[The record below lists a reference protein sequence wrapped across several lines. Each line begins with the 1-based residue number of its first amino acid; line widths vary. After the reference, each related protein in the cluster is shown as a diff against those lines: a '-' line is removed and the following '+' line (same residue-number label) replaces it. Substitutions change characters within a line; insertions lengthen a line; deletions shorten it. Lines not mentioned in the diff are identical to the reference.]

1 MSRIAY
7 VNGHY
12 VAHARAGVHVEDRGY
27 QFADGVY
34 EVIAIYD
41 GRLVD
46 EGAHLDRLDRSLAAV
61 RMAWPVSR
69 RALEIVLRRVVALNR
84 ICERGSLYL
93 QVTRGVALRD
103 HRFPA
108 GVVPS
113 LVVTARALPPLDVAA
128 LRRGVAVVTL
138 PDQRWRRVDI
148 KSTGLLPNVLGRQQ
162 AVEAGAEEAWLVD
175 GDGRVTEG
183 TASNAWIVTND
194 REVVT
199 RQADMSIL
207 AGVTRRVVLE
217 IVADR
222 RLTLV
227 ERAFSVDEA
236 RAAAEAFLTS
246 TTSTCK
252 PVVRIDDHVIGDGKI
267 GPVTDRLLQA
277 YLRHLGVADDA

>member
-7 VNGHY
+7 VNGRYIPY
-12 VAHARAGVHVEDRGY
+12 VRALVHVDDRGY
-27 QFADGVY
+27 QFADSVY

-41 GRLVD
+41 GRLID
-46 EGAHLDRLDRSLAAV
+46 ETPHLDRLDRSLAAV
-61 RMAWPVSR
+61 RMPWPVPR
-69 RALEIVLRRVVALNR
+69 RVLEIVLRRVVALNR
-84 ICERGSLYL
+84 IRQRGSLYL
-93 QVTRGVALRD
+93 QVTRGVAPRD

-108 GVVPS
+108 GVAPS

-128 LRRGVAVVTL
+128 LRRGVAVITV

-175 GDGRVTEG
+175 REGRVTEG
-183 TASNAWIVTND
+183 TVSNAWIVTGTG
-194 REVVT
+194 EVVT

-207 AGVTRRVVLE
+207 AGVTRRVVAD
-217 IVADR
+217 IVTDG
-222 RLTLV
+222 RLALV

-236 RAAAEAFLTS
+236 HSAAEAFLTS

-252 PVVRIDDHVIGDGKI
+252 PVVRIDDRVIGDGRI
-267 GPVTDRLLQA
+267 GPVTDRLLRT